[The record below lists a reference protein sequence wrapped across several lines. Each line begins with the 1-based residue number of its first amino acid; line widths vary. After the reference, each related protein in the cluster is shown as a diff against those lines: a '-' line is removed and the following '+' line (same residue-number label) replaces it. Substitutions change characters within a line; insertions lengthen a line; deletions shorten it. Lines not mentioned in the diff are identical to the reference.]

1 MKKNDKKV
9 TIIMLIFSM
18 IEYEKTK
25 NANKLS
31 TTTQDLLRLMNKS
44 GKEHNLKN
52 EVSGHFVDDQLQK
65 QEQILVEYFNF
76 IFT

>member
-1 MKKNDKKV
+1 
-9 TIIMLIFSM
+9 M

-52 EVSGHFVDDQLQK
+52 EVAVHFVDDQLQK